1 MLKFDNE
8 MYRFLEFASR
18 GSVIAQILMNGD
30 SKLLVLEGNFISKVE
45 KEIDMVSFLPVSKF
59 EKVDDVW
66 HKGRTPM
73 KIGRFLRKFLNE
85 YSIKNYEID
94 DVQIEKFVNTF
105 KSYFSRDTSKLKIV
119 EGKDILKYYQEDSY
133 HTNGYKY
140 GSLWN
145 SCMRQTERNKFM
157 KLYADN
163 IDKVKMLVFFD
174 DEERIRARALLWD
187 GVRDHNDKDVRYKF
201 MDRIYS
207 FYDHDVDFF
216 KDWAKDNGYITK
228 WEQSAKS
235 ERDFDLGDKVH
246 SRMSLYVK
254 LENTDQI
261 YYPYL
266 DTFKFYNV
274 DKKRF
279 SSSDGFKFD
288 YVLIQSNGAVEREEE
303 EPDEEE
309 PEYWGDSDDDDQY

>member
-8 MYRFLEFASR
+8 MYKFLEFASR
-18 GSVIAQILMNGD
+18 GSVISQILLNGD
-30 SKLLVLEGNFISKVE
+30 SKYILLEGNFISKVE
-45 KEIDMVSFLPVSKF
+45 KEIDMVSFLPASKF
-59 EKVDDVW
+59 EKVEDVW
-66 HKGRTPM
+66 HKGRTSM

-85 YSIKNYEID
+85 YSIKNYDID
-94 DVQIEKFVNTF
+94 DVMIEKFVNTF

-119 EGKDILKYYQEDSY
+119 EGVDILKYYQEDSY
-133 HTNGYKY
+133 HMDGGRY

-145 SCMRQTERNKFM
+145 SCMRQSERNKFM

-174 DEERIRARALLWD
+174 DNEKIRARALLWD
-187 GVRDHNDKDVRYKF
+187 GVRNHDDKDARYKF

-216 KDWAKDNGYITK
+216 KDWAKENGYITK

-235 ERDFDLGDKVH
+235 ERDFDLGDRAY

-254 LENTDQI
+254 LENTEQN

-279 SSSDGFKFD
+279 SNSEGFKFD
-288 YVLIQSNGAVEREEE
+288 YILIQSNGATEREEE
-303 EPDEEE
+303 VEDPE
-309 PEYWGDSDDDDQY
+309 PEYWDEDDDF

>member
-1 MLKFDNE
+1 MLKFNNE
-8 MYRFLEFASR
+8 IYKFLEFASR
-18 GSVIAQILMNGD
+18 GSVIAQILLNGD
-30 SKLLVLEGNFISKVE
+30 SKHILLEGNFISKVE

-59 EKVDDVW
+59 EKVEDVW
-66 HKGRTPM
+66 NKGRTPM

-94 DVQIEKFVNTF
+94 DIQIEKFVNTF
-105 KSYFSRDTSKLKIV
+105 KSYFSRDISKLKIV
-119 EGKDILKYYQEDSY
+119 EGVDILKYYQEDSY
-133 HTNGYKY
+133 HIYGGRY

-145 SCMRQTERNKFM
+145 SCMRQYERNKFM

-174 DEERIRARALLWD
+174 DNEKIRARALLWE
-187 GVRDHNDKDVRYKF
+187 GVRDHNDKDTKYKF

-216 KDWAKDNGYITK
+216 KDWAKENGYITK

-235 ERDFDLGDKVH
+235 ERDFDLGDRVH

-254 LENTDQI
+254 LENTEQD
-261 YYPYL
+261 YFPYL

-279 SSSDGFKFD
+279 SNADGFKFD

-303 EPDEEE
+303 EPDEEPDWDE
-309 PEYWGDSDDDDQY
+309 DDDF

>member
-18 GSVIAQILMNGD
+18 GSVIAQIFLNGD
-30 SKLLVLEGNFISKVE
+30 SKHIFLEGNFISKVE
-45 KEIDMVSFLPVSKF
+45 KEIDMVSFLPASKF
-59 EKVDDVW
+59 EKVEDIW
-66 HKGRTPM
+66 NKGRTTV

-85 YSIKNYEID
+85 YSIKNYEIN
-94 DVQIEKFVNTF
+94 DVMIEKFVNTF
-105 KSYFSRDTSKLKIV
+105 KSYFSRDVSKLKIV

-133 HTNGYKY
+133 HMDGGRY
-140 GSLWN
+140 GTLWN
-145 SCMRQTERNKFM
+145 SCMRQSERNKFM

-174 DEERIRARALLWD
+174 DNDKIRARALLWD
-187 GVRDHNDKDVRYKF
+187 DVRDHNDKDVRYKF

-216 KDWAKDNGYITK
+216 KDWAKENDYITK
-228 WEQSAKS
+228 WEQSARS
-235 ERDFDLGDKVH
+235 EKDFDLGDRVH

-254 LENTDQI
+254 LENTEQN
-261 YYPYL
+261 YFPYL

-274 DKKRF
+274 DRKRF
-279 SSSDGFKFD
+279 SNSDGFNFD
-288 YVLIQSNGAVEREEE
+288 YILTQSNGAVEREEE
-303 EPDEEE
+303 EPEEE
-309 PEYWGDSDDDDQY
+309 PEWDEEDEF

>member
-8 MYRFLEFASR
+8 TYRFLEFASR
-18 GSVIAQILMNGD
+18 GSVIAQILLNGD

-59 EKVDDVW
+59 EKVEDVW
-66 HKGRTPM
+66 NKGRTSM

-94 DVQIEKFVNTF
+94 DMQIEKFVNTF

-133 HTNGYKY
+133 HNSGGRY

-145 SCMRQTERNKFM
+145 SCMRQSERNKFM

-174 DEERIRARALLWD
+174 NDQKIRARALLWED
-187 GVRDHNDKDVRYKF
+187 VRDHNDKEARYKF

-207 FYDHDVDFF
+207 FYDHDVAFF
-216 KDWAKDNGYITK
+216 KDWARENGYISK
-228 WEQSAKS
+228 REQSARS
-235 ERDFDLGDKVH
+235 ERDFDLVNGDYT
-246 SRMSLYVK
+246 RMSLYVK
-254 LENTDQI
+254 LENTEQD
-261 YYPYL
+261 YFPYL

-279 SSSDGFKFD
+279 SNSDGFKFD
-288 YVLIQSNGAVEREEE
+288 YVLIQSNGAVERIEE
-303 EPDEEE
+303 EPEEE
-309 PEYWGDSDDDDQY
+309 PEYWGDDDEDQF

>member
-45 KEIDMVSFLPVSKF
+45 KEIDMVSFLPLSKF
-59 EKVDDVW
+59 EKVEDVW
-66 HKGRTPM
+66 HKSRTSI
-73 KIGRFLRKFLNE
+73 KIGKFLRKFLNE

-94 DVQIEKFVNTF
+94 DIQIERFVNTF

-133 HTNGYKY
+133 HTNGCKY

-145 SCMRQTERNKFM
+145 SCMRQAERNKFM

-174 DEERIRARALLWD
+174 DNEKIRARALLWE
-187 GVRDHNDKDVRYKF
+187 DV
-201 MDRIYS
+201 
-207 FYDHDVDFF
+207 
-216 KDWAKDNGYITK
+216 
-228 WEQSAKS
+228 
-235 ERDFDLGDKVH
+235 
-246 SRMSLYVK
+246 
-254 LENTDQI
+254 
-261 YYPYL
+261 
-266 DTFKFYNV
+266 
-274 DKKRF
+274 
-279 SSSDGFKFD
+279 
-288 YVLIQSNGAVEREEE
+288 
-303 EPDEEE
+303 
-309 PEYWGDSDDDDQY
+309 

>member
-1 MLKFDNE
+1 MLTFNNE
-8 MYRFLEFASR
+8 MSRFIEFASR

-30 SKLLVLEGNFISKVE
+30 SKHILMEGNFISKVE

-59 EKVDDVW
+59 EKVEDVW
-66 HKGRTPM
+66 NKGRTPM
-73 KIGRFLRKFLNE
+73 KIGKFLRRFLNE

-105 KSYFSRDTSKLKIV
+105 KSYFSRDASKLKIV
-119 EGKDILKYYQEDSY
+119 EGSDILKYYQEDSY
-133 HTNGYKY
+133 HVNGGRY

-145 SCMRQTERNKFM
+145 SCMRQYERNKFM

-163 IDKVKMLVFFD
+163 VDKVKMLVFFD
-174 DEERIRARALLWD
+174 DQENIRARALLWD
-187 GVRDHNDKDVRYKF
+187 GVRDHNDKDARYKF

-216 KDWAKDNGYITK
+216 KDWAKENGYIAK
-228 WEQSAKS
+228 WEQSARS
-235 ERDFDLGDKVH
+235 ERDFDLGDGVR

-254 LENTDQI
+254 LENTEQD

-266 DTFKFYNV
+266 DTFKFYNE

-279 SSSDGFKFD
+279 SNSDGFKFD
-288 YVLIQSNGAVEREEE
+288 YTLIQSNGALEREEE
-303 EPDEEE
+303 EPDEEPT
-309 PEYWGDSDDDDQY
+309 PEYWDDDDEF

>member
-8 MYRFLEFASR
+8 TYRFLEFAAR
-18 GSVIAQILMNGD
+18 GSVIAQILLNGD

-59 EKVDDVW
+59 DKVEDVW
-66 HKGRTPM
+66 HKSRTSI
-73 KIGRFLRKFLNE
+73 KIGKFLRKFLNE

-94 DVQIEKFVNTF
+94 DTQIEKFVNTF

-145 SCMRQTERNKFM
+145 SCMRQAERNKFM

-163 IDKVKMLVFFD
+163 VGKVKMLVFFD
-174 DEERIRARALLWD
+174 DNEKIRARALLWE
-187 GVRDHNDKDVRYKF
+187 GVREHNDKDARYKF

-216 KDWAKDNGYITK
+216 KDWAKENGYITK
-228 WEQSAKS
+228 WEQSARS
-235 ERDFDLGDKVH
+235 ERDFDLGDRVH

-254 LENTDQI
+254 LDNTEQEH
-261 YYPYL
+261 YPYL
-266 DTFKFYNV
+266 DTFKFYKV
-274 DKKRF
+274 DRNRF
-279 SSSDGFKFD
+279 SNSDSFSFD
-288 YVLIQSNGAVEREEE
+288 YVLIQSNGATEREEE

>member
-8 MYRFLEFASR
+8 IYRFLEFAAR
-18 GSVIAQILMNGD
+18 GSVIAQILLNGD

-45 KEIDMVSFLPVSKF
+45 KEIDMVSFLPASKF
-59 EKVDDVW
+59 EKVEDVW
-66 HKGRTPM
+66 HKSRTSM

-94 DVQIEKFVNTF
+94 DTQIEKFVNTF

-119 EGKDILKYYQEDSY
+119 EGEEILKYYREDSY
-133 HTNGYKY
+133 HTNGCKY

-145 SCMRQTERNKFM
+145 SCMRQAERNKFM

-163 IDKVKMLVFFD
+163 VGKVKMLVFFD
-174 DEERIRARALLWD
+174 DNEKIRARALLWEE
-187 GVRDHNDKDVRYKF
+187 VRDHSDKDVRYKF

-235 ERDFDLGDKVH
+235 ERDFDLGDRVH

-254 LENTDQI
+254 LENTEQEH
-261 YYPYL
+261 YPYL
-266 DTFKFYNV
+266 DTFKFYKV
-274 DKKRF
+274 DKNRF
-279 SSSDGFKFD
+279 SNSDSFTFD
-288 YVLIQSNGAVEREEE
+288 YVLIQSNGATEREEE

>member
-1 MLKFDNE
+1 MC
-8 MYRFLEFASR
+8 RFLEFASR

-30 SKLLVLEGNFISKVE
+30 SKHILIEGNFISKVE

-59 EKVDDVW
+59 EKVEDVW
-66 HKGRTPM
+66 QKGRTPI
-73 KIGRFLRKFLNE
+73 KIGKFLRRFLNE

-94 DVQIEKFVNTF
+94 DVMIEKFVNTF
-105 KSYFSRDTSKLKIV
+105 KSYFSRDNSKLKIV
-119 EGKDILKYYQEDSY
+119 EGSDILKYYQEDSY
-133 HTNGYKY
+133 HVNGGGY
-140 GSLWN
+140 GTLWN
-145 SCMRQTERNKFM
+145 SCMRQSERNKFM
-157 KLYADN
+157 KLYVDN

-174 DEERIRARALLWD
+174 DNEKIRARALLWD

-235 ERDFDLGDKVH
+235 ERDFDLGDRVH

-254 LENTDQI
+254 LENTEQN

-279 SSSDGFKFD
+279 SNADGFKFD

-303 EPDEEE
+303 EPEEE
-309 PEYWGDSDDDDQY
+309 PEWDEDEF

>member
-18 GSVIAQILMNGD
+18 GSVIAQILLNGD

-45 KEIDMVSFLPVSKF
+45 KDIDMVSFLPVSKF
-59 EKVDDVW
+59 EKVEDVW
-66 HKGRTPM
+66 NKGRTSM
-73 KIGRFLRKFLNE
+73 KIGRFLRRFLNE

-94 DVQIEKFVNTF
+94 DTQIEKFVNTF
-105 KSYFSRDTSKLKIV
+105 KSYFSRDVAKLKIV
-119 EGKDILKYYQEDSY
+119 EGNDILKYYQEDSY
-133 HTNGYKY
+133 HVNGGKY

-145 SCMRQTERNKFM
+145 SCMRQSERNKFM

-163 IDKVKMLVFFD
+163 TDKVKMLVFFD
-174 DEERIRARALLWD
+174 DVDKIRARALLWED
-187 GVRDHNDKDVRYKF
+187 VREHNNKEVRYKF

-216 KDWAKDNGYITK
+216 KDWAKENGYISK
-228 WEQSAKS
+228 IEQSARS
-235 ERDFDLGDKVH
+235 EKNFTLVNGDYV
-246 SRMSLYVK
+246 RLSLYVN
-254 LENTDQI
+254 LENTKQT
-261 YYPYL
+261 YFPYL

-279 SSSDGFKFD
+279 SNSDGFNFD
-288 YVLIQSNGAVEREEE
+288 YILIQSNGAVERIEE
-303 EPDEEE
+303 EPEEE
-309 PEYWGDSDDDDQY
+309 PEYWGEDEGEDDEF

>member
-18 GSVIAQILMNGD
+18 GSVIAQVLMNGD
-30 SKLLVLEGNFISKVE
+30 SKLLVMEGNFISKLE

-59 EKVDDVW
+59 EKVEDVW
-66 HKGRTPM
+66 HKGRTSM

-94 DVQIEKFVNTF
+94 DTQIEKFVNIF

-119 EGKDILKYYQEDSY
+119 EGSDILKYYQEDSY
-133 HTNGYKY
+133 HMNGGRY

-145 SCMRQTERNKFM
+145 SCMRQSERNKFM

-163 IDKVKMLVFFD
+163 VGKVKMLVFFD
-174 DEERIRARALLWD
+174 DNEKIRARALLWE
-187 GVRDHNDKDVRYKF
+187 GVREHNDKDARYKF

-235 ERDFDLGDKVH
+235 EKDFDLGDRVH
-246 SRMSLYVK
+246 SRLSLYVK
-254 LENTDQI
+254 LDNTEQE
-261 YYPYL
+261 YFPYL
-266 DTFKFYNV
+266 DTFKFYKV
-274 DKKRF
+274 DKNRF
-279 SSSDGFKFD
+279 SNSDSFTFD
-288 YVLIQSNGAVEREEE
+288 YVLIQSNGATEREE

-309 PEYWGDSDDDDQY
+309 PEFWGDDDDDNF

>member
-8 MYRFLEFASR
+8 TYRFLEFAAR

-45 KEIDMVSFLPVSKF
+45 KEIDMVSFLPASKF
-59 EKVDDVW
+59 EKVEDVW
-66 HKGRTPM
+66 HKGRTSM

-105 KSYFSRDTSKLKIV
+105 KSYFSRDASRLKIV
-119 EGKDILKYYQEDSY
+119 EGEEILKYYREDSY
-133 HTNGYKY
+133 HTNGCKY

-145 SCMRQTERNKFM
+145 SCMRQAERNKFM

-163 IDKVKMLVFFD
+163 VGKVKMLVFFD
-174 DEERIRARALLWD
+174 ESEKIRARALLWE
-187 GVRDHNDKDVRYKF
+187 GVRDHNDKEARYKF

-216 KDWAKDNGYITK
+216 KDWAKENGYITK

-235 ERDFDLGDKVH
+235 ERDFDLGDRVY

-254 LENTDQI
+254 LDNTEQEN
-261 YYPYL
+261 YPYL
-266 DTFKFYNV
+266 DTFKFYKV
-274 DKKRF
+274 DRNRF
-279 SSSDGFKFD
+279 SNSDSFTFD
-288 YVLIQSNGAVEREEE
+288 YVLIQSNGATEREEE

>member
-8 MYRFLEFASR
+8 IYRFLEFAAR
-18 GSVIAQILMNGD
+18 GSVIAQILLNGD

-59 EKVDDVW
+59 EKVEDVW
-66 HKGRTPM
+66 HKSRTSM

-94 DVQIEKFVNTF
+94 DTQIEKFVNTF

-119 EGKDILKYYQEDSY
+119 EGQEILKYYREDSY
-133 HTNGYKY
+133 HTNGCKY

-145 SCMRQTERNKFM
+145 SCMRQAERNKFM

-163 IDKVKMLVFFD
+163 IGKVKMLVFFD
-174 DEERIRARALLWD
+174 DNEKIRARALLWEE
-187 GVRDHNDKDVRYKF
+187 VRDHSDKDVRYKF

-216 KDWAKDNGYITK
+216 KDWAKENGYITK

-235 ERDFDLGDKVH
+235 ERDFDLGDRVH
-246 SRMSLYVK
+246 SRMSLYVR
-254 LENTDQI
+254 LDNTEQEH
-261 YYPYL
+261 YPYL
-266 DTFKFYNV
+266 DTFKFYKV
-274 DKKRF
+274 DKNRF
-279 SSSDGFKFD
+279 SNSDSFNFD
-288 YVLIQSNGAVEREEE
+288 YVLIQSNGATEREEE

>member
-1 MLKFDNE
+1 MLKFNNE
-8 MYRFLEFASR
+8 MCRFLEFASR

-30 SKLLVLEGNFISKVE
+30 SKHIVLEGNFISKVE
-45 KEIDMVSFLPVSKF
+45 REIDMVSFLPISKF
-59 EKVDDVW
+59 EKVEDVW
-66 HKGRTPM
+66 NKGRTSM

-85 YSIKNYEID
+85 YSIKNYDID
-94 DVQIEKFVNTF
+94 DTQIEKFVNTF
-105 KSYFSRDTSKLKIV
+105 KSYFSRDNSKLKIV

-133 HTNGYKY
+133 HINDGRY

-145 SCMRQTERNKFM
+145 SCMRQSERNKFM

-174 DEERIRARALLWD
+174 ENEKIRARALLWD
-187 GVRDHNDKDVRYKF
+187 DVKDHNNEDSRYKF

-216 KDWAKDNGYITK
+216 KDWAKENGYISK

-235 ERDFDLGDKVH
+235 EKDFDLGDKVY

-254 LENTDQI
+254 LENTEQN

-288 YVLIQSNGAVEREEE
+288 YVLIQSNGATEREEE
-303 EPDEEE
+303 VEDPE
-309 PEYWGDSDDDDQY
+309 PEYWDDDDY

>member
-1 MLKFDNE
+1 MLTFNNE
-8 MYRFLEFASR
+8 MCRFLEFASR

-30 SKLLVLEGNFISKVE
+30 SKHILMEGNFISKVE

-59 EKVDDVW
+59 EKVEDVW
-66 HKGRTPM
+66 QKGRTPI
-73 KIGRFLRKFLNE
+73 KIGKFLRRFLNE

-94 DVQIEKFVNTF
+94 DVMIEKFVNTF
-105 KSYFSRDTSKLKIV
+105 KSYFSRDNSKLKIV
-119 EGKDILKYYQEDSY
+119 EGSDILKYYQEDSY
-133 HTNGYKY
+133 HVNGGRY
-140 GSLWN
+140 GTLWN
-145 SCMRQTERNKFM
+145 SCMRQSERNKFM
-157 KLYADN
+157 KLYVDN

-174 DEERIRARALLWD
+174 DNEKIRARALLWD

-254 LENTDQI
+254 LENTEQN

-266 DTFKFYNV
+266 DTFKFYNE

-279 SSSDGFKFD
+279 SSSDGFNFD
-288 YVLIQSNGAVEREEE
+288 YVLIQSNGALEREEE
-303 EPDEEE
+303 EPEEE
-309 PEYWGDSDDDDQY
+309 PEWDEDDEF

>member
-1 MLKFDNE
+1 
-8 MYRFLEFASR
+8 
-18 GSVIAQILMNGD
+18 
-30 SKLLVLEGNFISKVE
+30 
-45 KEIDMVSFLPVSKF
+45 MVSFLPVSKF
-59 EKVDDVW
+59 EKVEDVW
-66 HKGRTPM
+66 NKGRTPM

-94 DVQIEKFVNTF
+94 DIQIEKFVNTF
-105 KSYFSRDTSKLKIV
+105 KSYFSRDISKLKIV
-119 EGKDILKYYQEDSY
+119 EGVDILKYYQEDSY
-133 HTNGYKY
+133 HIYGGRY

-145 SCMRQTERNKFM
+145 SCMRQYERNKFM

-174 DEERIRARALLWD
+174 DNEKIRARALLWE
-187 GVRDHNDKDVRYKF
+187 GVRDHNDKDTKYKF

-216 KDWAKDNGYITK
+216 KDWAKENGYITK

-235 ERDFDLGDKVH
+235 ERDFDLGDRVH

-254 LENTDQI
+254 LENTEQD
-261 YYPYL
+261 YFPYL

-279 SSSDGFKFD
+279 SNADGFKFD

-303 EPDEEE
+303 EPDEEPDWDE
-309 PEYWGDSDDDDQY
+309 DDDF

>member
-8 MYRFLEFASR
+8 IYRFLEFAAR
-18 GSVIAQILMNGD
+18 GSVIAQILLNGD

-59 EKVDDVW
+59 EKVEDVW
-66 HKGRTPM
+66 HKSRTSM

-94 DVQIEKFVNTF
+94 DTQIEKFVNTF

-119 EGKDILKYYQEDSY
+119 EGQEILKYYREDSY
-133 HTNGYKY
+133 HTNGCKY

-145 SCMRQTERNKFM
+145 SCMRQAERNKFM

-174 DEERIRARALLWD
+174 DNEKIRARALLWEE
-187 GVRDHNDKDVRYKF
+187 VRDHSDKDVRYKF

-216 KDWAKDNGYITK
+216 KDWAKENGYITK

-235 ERDFDLGDKVH
+235 ERDFDLGDRVH

-254 LENTDQI
+254 LDNTEQEH
-261 YYPYL
+261 YPYL
-266 DTFKFYNV
+266 DTFKFYKV
-274 DKKRF
+274 DKNRF
-279 SSSDGFKFD
+279 SNSDSFNFD
-288 YVLIQSNGAVEREEE
+288 YVLIQSNGATEREEE

>member
-45 KEIDMVSFLPVSKF
+45 KEIDMVSFLPLSKF
-59 EKVDDVW
+59 EKVEDVW
-66 HKGRTPM
+66 HKGRTSM

-85 YSIKNYEID
+85 YSIKNYELD
-94 DVQIEKFVNTF
+94 DTQIEKFVNTF

-119 EGKDILKYYQEDSY
+119 EGEEILKYYQEDSY
-133 HTNGYKY
+133 HTNGCKY

-145 SCMRQTERNKFM
+145 SCMRQADRNKFM

-163 IDKVKMLVFFD
+163 VGKVKMLVFFD
-174 DEERIRARALLWD
+174 DNEKIRARALLWE
-187 GVRDHNDKDVRYKF
+187 GVREHNDKDARYKF

-228 WEQSAKS
+228 WEQSARS
-235 ERDFDLGDKVH
+235 EKDFDLGDRVH
-246 SRMSLYVK
+246 SRLSLYVK
-254 LENTDQI
+254 LDNTEQE
-261 YYPYL
+261 YFPYL
-266 DTFKFYNV
+266 DTFKFYKV
-274 DKKRF
+274 DKNRF
-279 SSSDGFKFD
+279 SNSDSFTFD
-288 YVLIQSNGAVEREEE
+288 YVLIQSNGATEREEE

-309 PEYWGDSDDDDQY
+309 PEYWSDDDDEQ

>member
-1 MLKFDNE
+1 MIKFDNE
-8 MYRFLEFASR
+8 TYKFLEFAAR
-18 GSVIAQILMNGD
+18 GSVIAQILLNGD
-30 SKLLVLEGNFISKVE
+30 SKHIVLEGNFISIVE

-59 EKVDDVW
+59 DKVEDVW
-66 HKGRTPM
+66 HKSRTSI
-73 KIGRFLRKFLNE
+73 KIGKFLRKFLNE

-94 DVQIEKFVNTF
+94 DTQIEKFVNTF

-145 SCMRQTERNKFM
+145 SCMRQAERNKFM

-163 IDKVKMLVFFD
+163 VGKVKMLVFFD
-174 DEERIRARALLWD
+174 DNEKIRARALLWE
-187 GVRDHNDKDVRYKF
+187 GVREHNDKDARYKF

-216 KDWAKDNGYITK
+216 KDWAKENDYITK
-228 WEQSAKS
+228 WEQSARS
-235 ERDFDLGDKVH
+235 EKDFDLGDRVH

-254 LENTDQI
+254 LENTEQD
-261 YYPYL
+261 YFPYL

-274 DKKRF
+274 DRKRF
-279 SSSDGFKFD
+279 SNSDGFNFD
-288 YVLIQSNGAVEREEE
+288 YILTQSNGAVEREEE
-303 EPDEEE
+303 EPEEE
-309 PEYWGDSDDDDQY
+309 PEWDEEDEF

>member
-1 MLKFDNE
+1 
-8 MYRFLEFASR
+8 
-18 GSVIAQILMNGD
+18 
-30 SKLLVLEGNFISKVE
+30 
-45 KEIDMVSFLPVSKF
+45 
-59 EKVDDVW
+59 
-66 HKGRTPM
+66 M

-94 DVQIEKFVNTF
+94 DTQIEKFVNTF

-133 HTNGYKY
+133 HTNGGCRY

-174 DEERIRARALLWD
+174 DEEKIRARALLWD
-187 GVRDHNDKDVRYKF
+187 GVRDHNDKDARYKF

-216 KDWAKDNGYITK
+216 KDWAKDNGYIAK

-235 ERDFDLGDKVH
+235 ERDFDLGDRVH

-254 LENTDQI
+254 LENTEQD

-279 SSSDGFKFD
+279 SSSDGFNFD
-288 YVLIQSNGAVEREEE
+288 YVLIQSSGATEREEE

-309 PEYWGDSDDDDQY
+309 PEYWGDSDDDD

>member
-8 MYRFLEFASR
+8 IYRFLEFAAR
-18 GSVIAQILMNGD
+18 GSVIAQILLNGD

-59 EKVDDVW
+59 EKVEDVW
-66 HKGRTPM
+66 HKSRTSM

-94 DVQIEKFVNTF
+94 DTQIEKFVNTF

-119 EGKDILKYYQEDSY
+119 EGQEILKYYREDSY
-133 HTNGYKY
+133 HTNGCKY

-145 SCMRQTERNKFM
+145 SCMRQAERNKFM

-163 IDKVKMLVFFD
+163 IGKVKMLVFFD
-174 DEERIRARALLWD
+174 DNEKIRARALLWEE
-187 GVRDHNDKDVRYKF
+187 VRDHSDKDVRYKF
-201 MDRIYS
+201 VDRIYS

-216 KDWAKDNGYITK
+216 KDWAKENGYITK

-235 ERDFDLGDKVH
+235 EKDFDLGDRVH
-246 SRMSLYVK
+246 SRMSLYVR
-254 LENTDQI
+254 LDNTEQEH
-261 YYPYL
+261 YPYL
-266 DTFKFYNV
+266 DTFKFYKV
-274 DKKRF
+274 DKNRF
-279 SSSDGFKFD
+279 SNSDSFNFD
-288 YVLIQSNGAVEREEE
+288 YVLIQSNGATEREEE

>member
-1 MLKFDNE
+1 MLKFNNE
-8 MYRFLEFASR
+8 IYKFLEFASR
-18 GSVIAQILMNGD
+18 GSVIAQILLNGD
-30 SKLLVLEGNFISKVE
+30 SKHILLEGNFISKVE
-45 KEIDMVSFLPVSKF
+45 KEIDMVSFLPLSKF
-59 EKVDDVW
+59 EKVEDVW
-66 HKGRTPM
+66 NKGRTPM

-94 DVQIEKFVNTF
+94 DIQIEKFVNTF
-105 KSYFSRDTSKLKIV
+105 KSYFSRDISKLKIV
-119 EGKDILKYYQEDSY
+119 EGVDILKYYQEDSY
-133 HTNGYKY
+133 HMYGGRY

-145 SCMRQTERNKFM
+145 SCMRQYERNKFM

-174 DEERIRARALLWD
+174 DNEKIRARALLWE
-187 GVRDHNDKDVRYKF
+187 GVRDHNDKDTKYKF

-216 KDWAKDNGYITK
+216 KDWAKENGYITK

-235 ERDFDLGDKVH
+235 ERDFDLGDRVH

-254 LENTDQI
+254 LENTEQD
-261 YYPYL
+261 YFPYL

-279 SSSDGFKFD
+279 SNADGFKFD

-303 EPDEEE
+303 EPDEEPDWDE
-309 PEYWGDSDDDDQY
+309 DDDF

>member
-1 MLKFDNE
+1 
-8 MYRFLEFASR
+8 
-18 GSVIAQILMNGD
+18 
-30 SKLLVLEGNFISKVE
+30 
-45 KEIDMVSFLPVSKF
+45 
-59 EKVDDVW
+59 
-66 HKGRTPM
+66 
-73 KIGRFLRKFLNE
+73 
-85 YSIKNYEID
+85 
-94 DVQIEKFVNTF
+94 
-105 KSYFSRDTSKLKIV
+105 
-119 EGKDILKYYQEDSY
+119 
-133 HTNGYKY
+133 
-140 GSLWN
+140 
-145 SCMRQTERNKFM
+145 M

-163 IDKVKMLVFFD
+163 VDKVKMLVFFD
-174 DEERIRARALLWD
+174 DNERIRARALLWD
-187 GVRDHNDKDVRYKF
+187 GVRDHNDKDARYKF

-216 KDWAKDNGYITK
+216 KDWAKDNGYIAK

-254 LENTDQI
+254 LENTEQD

-288 YVLIQSNGAVEREEE
+288 YVLIQSNGATEREEE